1 MKTWSPTRVQGLL
14 RHNRSGRYYA
24 RLFSG
29 GKEKWVSLKTTLFEV
44 AKSQMGSNEAVAEV
58 RKGKVASTK
67 ALSGK
72 MTVADAVELY
82 KTDLARR
89 INLKES
95 SRQFWLWNLD
105 SILKSWPELLP
116 MDIRKVTENDCK
128 HWAARVAATM
138 SASYFNNGLVNLN
151 RVFEIGIKAGVIHR
165 NPAKIIERKRE
176 KKKSLVLPTKEQ
188 FWAFVQAV
196 RDMNHRTSEDAA
208 DLVELLAFTGCRI
221 SEAQALQWGDVD
233 FTKGEI
239 FVKGDPVTGT
249 KNWESRHIPILPN
262 CADLLHRLETTRTG
276 AAATDPIVRLGDI
289 RESMAKGSEI
299 VGIEKLTHH
308 DLRHLFATICI
319 ESGVDIPT
327 VSRWLGHKDGGALA
341 MKTYGH
347 LRREHSLAQAR
358 RVSFGNDIGKV
369 REIQPYPTDN

>member
-1 MKTWSPTRVQGLL
+1 MKMSKTVKTWSPTRVQGLL

-44 AKSQMGSNEAVAEV
+44 AKAQMGNNETVAEV
-58 RKGKVASTK
+58 RQGRAAATK
-67 ALSGK
+67 AVSGK
-72 MTVADAVELY
+72 MTVADAVSLY
-82 KTDLARR
+82 KADLARR
-89 INLKES
+89 INLKPS
-95 SRQFWLWNLD
+95 SQQFWLWNLD

-128 HWAARVAATM
+128 HWAAKVAPTM

-151 RVFEIGIKAGVIHR
+151 RVFEVGIKAGVIHR
-165 NPAKIIERKRE
+165 NPAKVIERKRE
-176 KKKSLVLPTKEQ
+176 KKKNLVLPSREQ
-188 FWAFVQAV
+188 FWAFVQAI

-221 SEAQALQWGDVD
+221 SEAQALQWGDVN

-262 CADLLHRLETTRTG
+262 CADLLRRLETNRAG

-289 RESMAKGSEI
+289 RESMAKSSET

-347 LRREHSLAQAR
+347 LRREHSLAQAQ
-358 RVSFGNDIGKV
+358 RVQFTNGGDI
-369 REIQPYPTDN
+369 TL